1 MPHQVKLHQ
10 QQWQKLT
17 QRLHYQMEK
26 QFNDNHQQFQRLC
39 IKLEGLSPLKI
50 LARGYS
56 VTQNQAG
63 VALLSAQSV
72 QVGEQIMTR
81 LAQGKIISQVLS
93 VQHEKN

>member
-1 MPHQVKLHQ
+1 
-10 QQWQKLT
+10 
-17 QRLHYQMEK
+17 MEK

>member
-1 MPHQVKLHQ
+1 
-10 QQWQKLT
+10 
-17 QRLHYQMEK
+17 MEK
-26 QFNDNHQQFQRLC
+26 QFNDNQQQFQRLC

-63 VALLSAQSV
+63 VALLTTQSV

-81 LAQGKIISQVLS
+81 LAQGKIVSQVLS
-93 VQHEKN
+93 VQHGER